1 MYKLSPQGMKLV
13 KQKNIRRKVANAMGV
28 SESAVY
34 MSVNSGGKSIATN
47 YDALNVLSKE
57 GFKVEQVREKINV

>member
-1 MYKLSPQGMKLV
+1 MYKLSPKGIKLV
-13 KQKNIRRKVANAMGV
+13 KQRNIRRKVATAMGV

-47 YDALNVLSKE
+47 YDALDVLSKE
-57 GFKVEQVREKINV
+57 GFKVEQLRESIKS

>member
-1 MYKLSPQGMKLV
+1 MYKLSPKGIKLV
-13 KQKNIRRKVANAMGV
+13 KQRNIRRKVASAMGV

-47 YDALNVLSKE
+47 YDALDVLSKE
-57 GFKVEQVREKINV
+57 GFKVEQLRESIKS

>member
-1 MYKLSPQGMKLV
+1 MYKLRPQGMKLV
-13 KQKNIRRKVANAMGV
+13 KQKNIRRKVAHAMGV

-57 GFKVEQVREKINV
+57 GFNVEQVRELING

>member
-1 MYKLSPQGMKLV
+1 
-13 KQKNIRRKVANAMGV
+13 MGV

-47 YDALNVLSKE
+47 YDAINALCNE
-57 GFKVEQVREKINV
+57 GYKVEQLRESIKS

>member
-13 KQKNIRRKVANAMGV
+13 KQKNIRRKVATAMGV

-57 GFKVEQVREKINV
+57 GFNVEQVRELING

>member
-1 MYKLSPQGMKLV
+1 
-13 KQKNIRRKVANAMGV
+13 MGV

-57 GFKVEQVREKINV
+57 GFKVEQVREKIIS

>member
-1 MYKLSPQGMKLV
+1 MYKLSPKGIKLV
-13 KQKNIRRKVANAMGV
+13 KQRNIRRKVASAMGV

-57 GFKVEQVREKINV
+57 GFKVEQLRESIKS